1 MGALSPMQL
10 AAICLLALAGGL
22 AALAAREALT
32 WAPLARRWLY
42 EALRPLARVE
52 REGYAPS
59 LAERRRLGLLAAA
72 ALLFVGIWFLG
83 PAPAA
88 PLAAAGPGAA
98 SWALAA
104 RARRYRAS
112 VERQL
117 PAIAT
122 AAADALA
129 AGRSARA
136 ALAAAR
142 GTVAGPAAA
151 ELARVCADLELGRS
165 LEEALTG
172 LRGRLGSPRADA
184 LCAALLSQRLAGGD
198 LVALLRRFAAA
209 ASERDRIAADARSA
223 TAQARFT
230 GALVVALPAGAGLF
244 AELLQP
250 GFLSALVADGAA
262 LALLALAAAF
272 QLAGFVAIRRLA
284 RVGEP

>member
-1 MGALSPMQL
+1 VGALSLREL
-10 AAICLLALAGGL
+10 AAIGLLALAGGL
-22 AALAAREALT
+22 GALALREAAA
-32 WAPLARRWLY
+32 WAPAARRWLSD
-42 EALRPLARVE
+42 AVRPLARAG

-104 RARRYRAS
+104 RARRYRRS

-129 AGRSARA
+129 AGRSVRA

-142 GTVAGPAAA
+142 GTVSGPAAA
-151 ELARVCADLELGRS
+151 ELARVSADLELGRS
-165 LEEALTG
+165 LEEALGG
-172 LRGRLGSPRADA
+172 LRERLGSPRADA
-184 LCAALLSQRLAGGD
+184 FCAALLSQRIAGGD

-209 ASERDRIAADARSA
+209 ASERDRIAADARAA

-230 GALVVALPAGAGLF
+230 GALVVALPAGAGLV

-250 GFLSALVADGAA
+250 GFLRGLLAEGAA
-262 LALLALAAAF
+262 LALLGLAAAF
-272 QLAGFVAIRRLA
+272 QLAGFISIQRLA
-284 RVGEP
+284 RVGET

>member
-1 MGALSPMQL
+1 MDALSPAQL
-10 AAICLLALAGGL
+10 AAICLLGLAGGL
-22 AALAAREALT
+22 GALAAREALA
-32 WAPLARRWLY
+32 WAPHVRRWLS
-42 EALRPLARVE
+42 EALRPLARAG
-52 REGYAPS
+52 REGYSPS

-72 ALLFVGIWFLG
+72 ALLFAGIWLLG

-104 RARRYRAS
+104 RARRYRRA

-142 GTVAGPAAA
+142 GTVTGPAAA
-151 ELARVCADLELGRS
+151 ELARVAADLELGRS
-165 LEEALTG
+165 LEQALAG
-172 LRGRLGSPRADA
+172 LRERLDSPRAEA
-184 LCAALLSQRLAGGD
+184 FCAALLSQRIAGGD

-230 GALVVALPAGAGLF
+230 GALVVALPAGAGLL

-250 GFLSALVADGAA
+250 GFLAGLVADGAA
-262 LALLALAAAF
+262 LALLALAAVF
-272 QLAGFVAIRRLA
+272 QLAGLVAIRRLA
-284 RVGEP
+284 RVGEA